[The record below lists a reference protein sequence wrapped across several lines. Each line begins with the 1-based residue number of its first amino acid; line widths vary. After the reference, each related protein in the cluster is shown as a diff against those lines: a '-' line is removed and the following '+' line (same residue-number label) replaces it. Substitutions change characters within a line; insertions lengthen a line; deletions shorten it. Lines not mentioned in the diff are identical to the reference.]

1 MFIFFRCK
9 CYPAKRLAF
18 YYSVLYSE
26 LNDAV
31 KEGIMAINFLTEEWI
46 KALMEEV
53 NRSQDYR
60 EAART
65 WEGDFYFIVDPEGPG
80 KEKTIFYMDLWHGEC
95 RSASLITDEGDKTP
109 EFRITASLD
118 KWRRVIEKKL
128 DPIQGMI
135 TRQMNLKGNLMK
147 IMKAPKAALELV
159 NCCTRVPTEF
169 PE

>member
-1 MFIFFRCK
+1 MSIK
-9 CYPAKRLAF
+9 
-18 YYSVLYSE
+18 
-26 LNDAV
+26 
-31 KEGIMAINFLTEEWI
+31 FLTEEWI

-53 NRSQDYR
+53 NKSREYR
-60 EAART
+60 EAARS
-65 WEGDFYFIVDPEGPG
+65 WEGDFYFIMETEGPE
-80 KEKTIFYMDLWHGEC
+80 KETVIYHMDLWHGEC
-95 RSASLITDEGDKTP
+95 RSASVVADADEKTP
-109 EFRITASLD
+109 EFRITASVD

-135 TRQMNLKGNLMK
+135 MRQLRLQGNLMK